1 MTDRWGDE
9 ANIKKLKAQ
18 EQAVAAV
25 ERPTVGE
32 LASTLAGCGLS
43 VAGFTAGV
51 ALVVGAAVRD
61 PVRLVNRVPR
71 PVTSISEAE
80 HWQAMMLYCLLPTV
94 IALVAARLARRWP
107 VFHFGFGFV
116 VGLMGAAVVVAAAA
130 AI

>member
-43 VAGFTAGV
+43 LARFAAGV
-51 ALVVGAAVRD
+51 ALV
-61 PVRLVNRVPR
+61 L
-71 PVTSISEAE
+71 
-80 HWQAMMLYCLLPTV
+80 
-94 IALVAARLARRWP
+94 
-107 VFHFGFGFV
+107 
-116 VGLMGAAVVVAAAA
+116 AAAA
-130 AI
+130 AIYHAL